1 MGGGRRAVGA
11 AGPSRSPEE
20 PEDLARTWGQS
31 GARREG
37 PGQVRV
43 ARAPGAPKG
52 RGEVRLGGR
61 GPGPAG
67 GKRKEAGVPGPRSG
81 RSAEASGDRAEQG
94 GQESAGQER
103 GEAGSEKEPLSQELW
118 DWGVGAEREAGG
130 QPGKRG
136 RTEGRERGSQKVRGR
151 ENPGDEGVAAAGRRG
166 SVRGGRRDP

>member
-1 MGGGRRAVGA
+1 MGA

-94 GQESAGQER
+94 RQESAGQER

-118 DWGVGAEREAGG
+118 DWGVGAEREAVGS
-130 QPGKRG
+130 PG
-136 RTEGRERGSQKVRGR
+136 S
-151 ENPGDEGVAAAGRRG
+151 AAERRG
-166 SVRGGRRDP
+166 EKEAPKR